1 MTVLV
6 LGLIIFFAPH
16 TFTMFR
22 GARASLVDRLG
33 EGPYKGLYSV
43 IALVG
48 LVVLIM
54 GYADAP
60 KIGIWAPPLWMQHVT
75 MLLMLPVF
83 VLAAAANMP
92 GHIKAK
98 VKNPLLMATK
108 TWALAHLFI
117 NGDVASLLLFGAFLS
132 FGVVDLIAVKR
143 TGRSSVVAEPKAIY
157 DVVAV
162 VAGLAIYALIVF
174 WAHVYIAG
182 VPLVL

>member
-1 MTVLV
+1 MAVLV
-6 LGLIIFFAPH
+6 AGLIIFFAPH
-16 TFTMFR
+16 VFTMFR
-22 GARASLVDRLG
+22 GARGRAMDKLG

-43 IALVG
+43 ISLLGFAL
-48 LVVLIM
+48 LVI

-60 KIGIWAPPLWMQHVT
+60 KIGIWAPPMWMQHMT
-75 MLLMLPVF
+75 MFLMLPVF
-83 VLAAAANMP
+83 ILVIAAQLP

-108 TWALAHLFI
+108 TWALAHLLI
-117 NGDVASLLLFGAFLS
+117 NGDLASIALFSAFLI

-143 TGRSSVVAEPKAIY
+143 TGRISVVAEPKAAY

-162 VAGLAIYALIVF
+162 VGGLGIYALIVF

>member
-1 MTVLV
+1 
-6 LGLIIFFAPH
+6 
-16 TFTMFR
+16 MFR
-22 GARASLVDRLG
+22 GARAGLVDKLG
-33 EGPYKGLYSV
+33 AGRYKGLYSV
-43 IALVG
+43 ISLIG
-48 LVVLIM
+48 LVVLVI
-54 GYADAP
+54 GYANAP
-60 KIGIWAPPLWMQHVT
+60 RIGIWVPPLWMQHLT

-83 VLAAAANMP
+83 TLAVAANVP

-108 TWALAHLFI
+108 TWALAHLLI
-117 NGDVASLLLFGAFLS
+117 NGDVASMLLFGAFLT

-143 TGRSSVVAEPKAIY
+143 TGRSSVVAEPKAIF

-162 VAGLAIYALIVF
+162 VVGLGIYALIVL